1 MKKRFLSIGFLIIIL
16 GIFGVTTNVNAVQ
29 TREYNNTQTNTVGN
43 TATEYLNQNLE
54 TAFI

>member
-54 TAFI
+54 TAFT

>member
-29 TREYNNTQTNTVGN
+29 TR
-43 TATEYLNQNLE
+43 
-54 TAFI
+54 